1 MGQGWTF
8 DGAPT
13 TTMGAPGGL
22 VTLLDGTTFC
32 ICEPS
37 GDLRQG
43 GSQGLFVRDTRL
55 ISRLELSI
63 NGHVPEPLAPQAR
76 EPFACTFLSR
86 MPPLPGLADSTML
99 VARRRVLHDGMSEE
113 ITLRNMSTEPMPVSL
128 RLGIGGDFA
137 DVFEVKEGRVHADS
151 AGALGLTV
159 GVDEDSILLSRQ
171 AGTSVRGARITGA
184 RQGDAQLAVSA
195 SQLTWHAVVPAHG
208 SWITTLQITPSLNGK
223 DLIEYRVSPQPDGKR
238 LTAADGPEERL
249 ADWRRQSP
257 LVRASDPRLASVFA
271 ASTEDLGS
279 LRIFDPEHA
288 DRMVIA
294 AGAPWFMTIFGRDS
308 LLTSWMVLPLDPSL
322 ALGTMRTLASL
333 QGTKVTP
340 ATEEEPG
347 KILHEMRFGM
357 QASLWL
363 GGSGVYY
370 GTVDATPLFVMLL
383 GEMRRWGLEREIV
396 DELLPHADRALDWI
410 VNYGDRD
417 GDGFVE
423 YGRSTELGLA
433 NQGWKDSFDGI
444 TFADG
449 TIAEPPIALAE
460 VQGYAYAAFLAKS
473 HLCREREDSDGAELW
488 ARRAQDLKDRFNE
501 AFWMPDRGCFALGL
515 DGGKRQIDS
524 LASNMGHCL
533 WTGIVDAGKAAAVAA
548 HLTGPDLYSGY
559 GIRTLASSSAAFN
572 PMSYHNGSVWPH
584 DNAICAAGLMR
595 YGFVTEAQQVFA
607 GILEA
612 AEAFGGRLP
621 ELFCGFDRAEFGEP
635 VSYPTSCS
643 PQAWASATPFHLL
656 RTLLRFD
663 PSAPAGK
670 LWCDPA
676 IPARFL
682 PLRID
687 SLHVAGAR
695 VSVDVRDDG
704 WSLDGLGEVLT
715 LVRSGR
721 DPGTA
726 IGS

>member
-1 MGQGWTF
+1 
-8 DGAPT
+8 
-13 TTMGAPGGL
+13 
-22 VTLLDGTTFC
+22 
-32 ICEPS
+32 
-37 GDLRQG
+37 
-43 GSQGLFVRDTRL
+43 
-55 ISRLELSI
+55 
-63 NGHVPEPLAPQAR
+63 
-76 EPFACTFLSR
+76 
-86 MPPLPGLADSTML
+86 
-99 VARRRVLHDGMSEE
+99 
-113 ITLRNMSTEPMPVSL
+113 
-128 RLGIGGDFA
+128 
-137 DVFEVKEGRVHADS
+137 
-151 AGALGLTV
+151 
-159 GVDEDSILLSRQ
+159 
-171 AGTSVRGARITGA
+171 
-184 RQGDAQLAVSA
+184 
-195 SQLTWHAVVPAHG
+195 
-208 SWITTLQITPSLNGK
+208 
-223 DLIEYRVSPQPDGKR
+223 
-238 LTAADGPEERL
+238 
-249 ADWRRQSP
+249 
-257 LVRASDPRLASVFA
+257 
-271 ASTEDLGS
+271 
-279 LRIFDPEHA
+279 
-288 DRMVIA
+288 
-294 AGAPWFMTIFGRDS
+294 MTIFGRDS

-333 QGTKVTP
+333 QGTTVTP

-363 GGSGVYY
+363 GGSSVYY

-383 GEMRRWGLEREIV
+383 GEMRRWGLEREVV

-433 NQGWKDSFDGI
+433 NQGWKDSFDGV

-460 VQGYAYAAFLAKS
+460 VQGYAYAAFLARS

-488 ARRAQDLKDRFNE
+488 AGRAQDLKDRFNE
-501 AFWMPDRGCFALGL
+501 AFWMPDKGYFALGL

-548 HLTGPDLYSGY
+548 HLTGPDMYSGY

>member
-1 MGQGWTF
+1 MGQAWTF
-8 DGAPT
+8 DGAPA
-13 TTMGAPGGL
+13 TTMGAPSGL
-22 VTLLDGTTFC
+22 VTLLEGTTFC
-32 ICEPS
+32 ICETS
-37 GDLRQG
+37 GDLRPG
-43 GSQGLFVRDTRL
+43 AAQGLFVRDTRL

-63 NGHVPEPLAPQAR
+63 NGHVPEALAPQSR

-86 MPPLPGLADSTML
+86 MPPMPGLADSTML
-99 VARRRVLHDGMSEE
+99 VARRRVLNDGMHEE
-113 ITLRNMSTEPMPVSL
+113 ITLRNMSAEPLPVSL
-128 RLGIGGDFA
+128 RVGIGGDFA
-137 DVFEVKEGRVHADS
+137 DVFEVKEGRAHDDS
-151 AGALGLTV
+151 AGADGMTV
-159 GVDEDSILLSRQ
+159 DVDGDSIKLNRQ
-171 AGTSVRGARITGA
+171 VGSALRGARITGA
-184 RQGDAQLAVSA
+184 SHSDAELEVSA
-195 SQLTWHAVVPAHG
+195 SHLTWHAVVPAHG
-208 SWITTLQITPSLNGK
+208 AWSTSLEVTPSLNGR
-223 DLIEYRVSPQPDGKR
+223 DLTEVRRALGQFDGER
-238 LTAADGPEERL
+238 PGEGPEQRL
-249 ADWRRQSP
+249 ADWRSQTP
-257 LVRASDPRLASVFA
+257 LVHASDTRLAAVFA

-288 DRMVIA
+288 DRAVIA

-308 LLTSWMVLPLDPSL
+308 LITSWMVLPLDPAL
-322 ALGTMRTLASL
+322 ALGTMRTLAGL
-333 QGTKVTP
+333 QGTKVAP

-363 GGSGVYY
+363 GGSSVYY

-383 GEMRRWGLEREIV
+383 GELRRWGLERSVV

-410 VNYGDRD
+410 VDYGDKD

-449 TIAEPPIALAE
+449 TMADPPIALAE
-460 VQGYAYAAFLAKS
+460 VQGYVYAAYLAKS
-473 HLCREREDSDGAELW
+473 HFCIEREDVAGAEYW
-488 ARRAQDLKDRFNE
+488 AQRAQTLKDEFNRV
-501 AFWMPDRGCFALGL
+501 FWIPDKGYFALGL
-515 DGGKRQIDS
+515 DGQKRQIDS

-533 WTGIVDAGKAAAVAA
+533 WTGIVDAGKAASVAE
-548 HLTGPDLYSGY
+548 HLTGDDMFSGF
-559 GIRTLASSSAAFN
+559 GIRTLAKSCNAYN

-595 YGFVTEAQQVFA
+595 YGFVNEAQQVFA

-612 AEAFGGRLP
+612 AEWFGGRLP
-621 ELFCGFDRAEFGEP
+621 ELFCGFDRAEFPEP

-643 PQAWASATPFHLL
+643 PQAWASAAPFHLL

-663 PSAPAGK
+663 PSVPAGK

-682 PLRID
+682 PLHIE

-695 VSVDVRDDG
+695 VSVDVRQDS
-704 WSLDGLGEVLT
+704 WALDGLGQILT

-721 DPGTA
+721 DPETA

>member
-1 MGQGWTF
+1 MGQAWTF
-8 DGAPT
+8 DGVPAT
-13 TTMGAPGGL
+13 AMGAPSGL
-22 VTLLDGTTFC
+22 VTLLEGTTFC
-32 ICEPS
+32 ICETS
-37 GDLRQG
+37 GDLRP
-43 GSQGLFVRDTRL
+43 GSAQGLFVRDTRL

-63 NGHVPEPLAPQAR
+63 NGHAPQALAPQSR

-86 MPPLPGLADSTML
+86 MPPMPGLADSTML
-99 VARRRVLHDGMSEE
+99 VARRRVLNDGMHEE
-113 ITLRNMSTEPMPVSL
+113 ITLRNMSAEPLPVSL

-137 DVFEVKEGRVHADS
+137 DVFEVKEGRAHDDS
-151 AGALGLTV
+151 AGAEGMTV
-159 GVDEDSILLSRQ
+159 DIDGDSIKLNRQ
-171 AGTSVRGARITGA
+171 VGSALRGARITGA
-184 RQGDAQLAVSA
+184 RHNDAELEVSA

-208 SWITTLQITPSLNGK
+208 AWSTSLRITPSLNGR
-223 DLIEYRVSPQPDGKR
+223 DLTEFRRARGQYDG
-238 LTAADGPEERL
+238 AGPGEGPEQRL
-249 ADWRRQSP
+249 ADWRRQTP
-257 LVRASDPRLASVFA
+257 LVLASDARLAAVFA

-288 DRMVIA
+288 DRAVIA

-308 LLTSWMVLPLDPSL
+308 LITSWMVLPLDPSL
-322 ALGTMRTLASL
+322 ALGTMRTLAGL

-363 GGSGVYY
+363 GGSSVYY

-383 GEMRRWGLEREIV
+383 GELRRWGLERRVV

-410 VNYGDRD
+410 VNYGDKD

-449 TIAEPPIALAE
+449 TMADPPIALAE
-460 VQGYAYAAFLAKS
+460 VQGYVYAAYLAKS
-473 HLCREREDSDGAELW
+473 HFCIEREDVAGAEHW
-488 ARRAQDLKDRFNE
+488 ALRAQALKEEFNR
-501 AFWMPDRGCFALGL
+501 AFWLPDKGYFALGL
-515 DGGKRQIDS
+515 DGQKRQIDS

-533 WTGIVDAGKAAAVAA
+533 WTGIVDAGKAASVAR
-548 HLTGPDLYSGY
+548 HLTGDDMFSGF
-559 GIRTLASSSAAFN
+559 GIRTLAKSNNAYN

-595 YGFVTEAQQVFA
+595 YGFVKEAQQVFA

-612 AEAFGGRLP
+612 AEWFGGRLP
-621 ELFCGFDRAEFGEP
+621 ELFCGFDRAEFPEP

-663 PSAPAGK
+663 PSVPAGK

-676 IPARFL
+676 IPTRFL
-682 PLRID
+682 PLHIE

-695 VSVDVRDDG
+695 VSVDVREDG
-704 WSLDGLGEVLT
+704 WSLDGLGEILT

-721 DPGTA
+721 DPETA